1 MFGGISSYSKLRIF
15 MKNKTFHLS
24 LGNNVCVKINKQF
37 INVPYFNIIQV
48 RKQQNC
54 FEIFLGENLAYSFYF
69 ETEEEINGFHLF
81 THILQSALNKQTS
94 DFTSK
99 QKFLISE
106 LSYMSNSSLIIQK
119 VEVDKVVVFE
129 VKECER
135 FIDLDFIIDLIQTF
149 ILTYMY

>member
-1 MFGGISSYSKLRIF
+1 MFGGIFPFFKLRIF

-37 INVPYFNIIQV
+37 INVPYFNTIQV
-48 RKQQNC
+48 KKQQNC
-54 FEIFLGENLAYSFYF
+54 FEIFLGENLVYSFHF
-69 ETEEEINGFHLF
+69 ETEEEMNGFHLF

-119 VEVDKVVVFE
+119 VEINKSVVFE

>member
-1 MFGGISSYSKLRIF
+1 

-37 INVPYFNIIQV
+37 INVPYFNTIQV
-48 RKQQNC
+48 KKHQNC
-54 FEIFLGENLAYSFYF
+54 FEIFLGEILAYSFHF
-69 ETEEEINGFHLF
+69 ETEEETKGFHLF
-81 THILQSALNKQTS
+81 THILQSALNKQTNH
-94 DFTSK
+94 FTSK

-119 VEVDKVVVFE
+119 VEIDKIVVFE